1 MLPLDMRR
9 FEAVTGGKVPG
20 LSQYKNVIEAMRF
33 LRAREKLE
41 DPALRAYL
49 APYWLAWS
57 SRKRLDGR
65 PYDPGNLTW
74 LTEWALNGSI
84 PPSGGRKV
92 AESARPAVPS
102 PQETRRMLDEQ
113 AEKLNQ
119 AVPMP
124 EEVRAKMRG
133 LAGQLAGKEP
143 PCG

>member
-57 SRKRLDGR
+57 SRKRRKKEILGCRHPKPHSVKLLCEKRGPIIISLILTGQPR
-65 PYDPGNLTW
+65 PKST
-74 LTEWALNGSI
+74 I
-84 PPSGGRKV
+84 SG
-92 AESARPAVPS
+92 AR
-102 PQETRRMLDEQ
+102 
-113 AEKLNQ
+113 
-119 AVPMP
+119 
-124 EEVRAKMRG
+124 
-133 LAGQLAGKEP
+133 
-143 PCG
+143 